1 MKHIAII
8 LAMLCT
14 ASHAD
19 EWTGK
24 DKAQH
29 AIAGALVG
37 AAFTIATESPKWGCV
52 AATAIGAAKEGY
64 DAMHKEA
71 HTASFKDFAVTAIA
85 GCAVSGI
92 TGLVIQPNRVSY
104 TISLNLL

>member
-1 MKHIAII
+1 
-8 LAMLCT
+8 
-14 ASHAD
+14 
-19 EWTGK
+19 
-24 DKAQH
+24 
-29 AIAGALVG
+29 
-37 AAFTIATESPKWGCV
+37 
-52 AATAIGAAKEGY
+52 
-64 DAMHKEA
+64 MHKEA